1 MRVAA
6 FEYFVHLLSACEVCT
21 RVVFK
26 FPALDVAFRVQ
37 QCCDLHHTRSL
48 RQACKSACDQQ
59 AVHRRV
65 SWMIWRAHGSQ
76 QEVKRHSFFQGL
88 KIILLGVVLIFVF
101 TRWKA
106 GLISPKLLNPAAAQT
121 QPRRVWCGEF
131 HRPGHW
137 ALPASGWSSGYGLA
151 ANCMGPGDGICFQL
165 FFRHPCH
172 TVFASF
178 RLAYCCDHLWFRWA
192 AAYSWDTRVPKA
204 HATKNSVS
212 PYKL

>member
-76 QEVKRHSFFQGL
+76 QEVKRHSFFEGL

-121 QPRRVWCGEF
+121 QPSTGLMRRVSPSWT
-131 HRPGHW
+131 
-137 ALPASGWSSGYGLA
+137 LSVASEWMIQRLWP
-151 ANCMGPGDGICFQL
+151 CCKLHGP
-165 FFRHPCH
+165 R
-172 TVFASF
+172 
-178 RLAYCCDHLWFRWA
+178 RW
-192 AAYSWDTRVPKA
+192 DLL
-204 HATKNSVS
+204 SVIFS
-212 PYKL
+212 